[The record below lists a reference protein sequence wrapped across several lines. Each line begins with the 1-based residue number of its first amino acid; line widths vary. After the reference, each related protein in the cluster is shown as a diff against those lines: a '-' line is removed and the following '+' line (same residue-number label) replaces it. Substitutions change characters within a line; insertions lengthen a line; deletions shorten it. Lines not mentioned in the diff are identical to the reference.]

1 MSNFFLHSKFDPAGD
16 QPAAIKKLSEN
27 YHSGMKDQTLLGVT
41 GSGKT
46 FTMAGVIQSLQVPTL
61 ILSPNKTLAAQL
73 FREFKDFFPENAVEY
88 FVSNFSYYQPE
99 AYLPQKN
106 VYIEKESRIND
117 ELDRMR
123 ISAVASLLERK
134 DTIVIAS
141 VSCIYGMGAPA
152 DYKELI
158 LLLKVGMIIDLK
170 KITQHLVR
178 IFYEERDFTLERAC
192 FRYYNDH
199 LDIHSSYSKDLLR
212 IGLDLDFCITSIT
225 KLQYI
230 TGTILENLDR
240 TLIYPARLFL
250 TTDDKIASS
259 IENIEL
265 ELIDRLQ
272 ELRAEGKG
280 DEAGRLEARV
290 KYDIDMML
298 SVGYC
303 NGIENYSRH
312 LSFRKPGE
320 RSFTLLDYFPKGDYL
335 TIIDESHI
343 AIPQVSSMYNGN
355 LSRRTTLVSHGF
367 RLPSAID
374 HRPLKVEEFF
384 DIADKVLFVS
394 ATPAD
399 FEIQKSEDVI
409 EQIIRPTGLLD
420 PNIEVRPSEGQI
432 LDIIKEAELRRE
444 RNERVIITTITK
456 RMAEN
461 LTEHLIEAGLLV
473 SYIHSDVDTI
483 KRTEILRDLRLGK
496 YDVIVGINLLREG
509 IDLPEVSLVCILD
522 ADKVGFLRST
532 RSLIQIIG
540 RSARNSE
547 GLVLMYADKIT
558 PAMKEAMRETSRR
571 RKLQHAYNVEHN
583 ITPQTIKKDITEILE
598 RKYSAD
604 DAKKTTRS
612 ELKDILQSKKTN
624 SKKIKEMALLM
635 DKYSEKLLFVEAGIC
650 RDEIVKFKKENAKEI
665 EKIAKATAKAIKE
678 TEKIA
683 KEKLKALKQD
693 EKTAKA
699 KAKTKKLL

>member
-1 MSNFFLHSKFDPAGD
+1 MNKFFLHSKFDPAGD
-16 QPAAIKKLSEN
+16 QPAAIKQLTEN
-27 YHSGMKDQTLLGVT
+27 YHLGMKNQTLLGVT

-46 FTMAGVIQSLQVPTL
+46 FTMAGIIQYLQVPTL

-88 FVSNFSYYQPE
+88 FVSNFTYYQPE
-99 AYLPQKN
+99 AYIPQKN
-106 VYIEKESRIND
+106 IYIEKESRIND

-134 DTIVIAS
+134 DTIIIAS
-141 VSCIYGMGAPA
+141 VSCIYGMGAPT

-158 LLLKVGMIIDLK
+158 LLLTVGMTIDLK
-170 KITQHLVR
+170 KITQHLTR
-178 IFYEERDFTLERAC
+178 ILYEEREFTLDRAC
-192 FRYYNDH
+192 FRYYNDC
-199 LDIHSSYSKDLLR
+199 LDIHASYSKDLLR
-212 IGLDLDFCITSIT
+212 IALDQNFCITSIT
-225 KLQYI
+225 KIQYV
-230 TGTILENLDR
+230 TGTILENIDR

-250 TTDDKIASS
+250 TTDNKIETA
-259 IENIEL
+259 IENIEV
-265 ELIDRLQ
+265 ELIERVQ
-272 ELRAEGKG
+272 ELQAEGRG
-280 DEAGRLEARV
+280 DEASRLEARV

-312 LSFRKPGE
+312 LTFRKQGE
-320 RSFTLLDYFPKGDYL
+320 RPFTLLDYFPKGDYL

-343 AIPQVSSMYNGN
+343 AIPQVSGMFNGN
-355 LSRRTTLVSHGF
+355 LSRRTTLVNHGF

-384 DIADKVLFVS
+384 DISDKVLFVS

-399 FEIQKSEDVI
+399 FEIQHSEAVV

-420 PNIEVRPSEGQI
+420 PIVEIRPSEGQI
-432 LDIIKEAELRRE
+432 LDIITEAKIRKEKDQ
-444 RNERVIITTITK
+444 RVIITTLTK

-461 LTEHLIEAGLLV
+461 LTEHLIESGLLV

-483 KRTEILRDLRLGK
+483 KRTEILRDLRAGK
-496 YDVIVGINLLREG
+496 YDVIIGINLLREG

-547 GLVLMYADKIT
+547 GMVLMYADKISS
-558 PAMKEAMRETSRR
+558 AMKEAIRETSRR
-571 RKLQHAYNVEHN
+571 RKLQDSYNKEHH

-598 RKYSAD
+598 RKYMAD
-604 DAKKTTRS
+604 DAKKTTKH
-612 ELKDILQSKKTN
+612 EIKEILNTKKTS
-624 SKKIKEMALLM
+624 SKKIKEISKLM
-635 DKYSEKLLFVEAGIC
+635 DNYSEKLLFVEAAIC
-650 RDEIVKFKKENAKEI
+650 RDAIVKLKKEI
-665 EKIAKATAKAIKE
+665 DKIK
-678 TEKIA
+678 
-683 KEKLKALKQD
+683 
-693 EKTAKA
+693 KT
-699 KAKTKKLL
+699 L

>member
-1 MSNFFLHSKFDPAGD
+1 MNDFFLHSKFDPAGD
-16 QPAAIKKLSEN
+16 QPKAIIDLSN
-27 YHSGMKDQTLLGVT
+27 NFKMGMKEQTLLGVT

-73 FREFKDFFPENAVEY
+73 FREFKEFFPENAVEY
-88 FVSNFSYYQPE
+88 FVSNFNYYQPE
-99 AYLPQKN
+99 AYIPQRN
-106 VYIEKESRIND
+106 VYIEKESRVND

-134 DTIVIAS
+134 DVIVIAS
-141 VSCIYGMGAPA
+141 VSCIYGMGNPS

-158 LLLKVGMIIDLK
+158 LFLSIGVQINIEKVQ
-170 KITQHLVR
+170 QHLLR
-178 IFYEERDFTLERAC
+178 ILYEEREFTLERAC
-192 FRYYNDH
+192 FRYYDGH

-212 IGLDLDFCITSIT
+212 IEFDKDLYIISI
-225 KLQYI
+225 KQLQYT
-230 TGTILENLDR
+230 TGDVIEELTR

-250 TTDDKIASS
+250 TTDNSIDKA

-272 ELRAEGKG
+272 ELRAEGKV
-280 DEAGRLEARV
+280 DEAIRLEARV

-298 SVGYC
+298 SIGYC

-312 LSFRKPGE
+312 LTFRNPGE
-320 RSFTLLDYFPKGDYL
+320 RPFTLLDYFPEGDYL

-343 AIPQVSSMYNGN
+343 AIPQIGSMFNGN
-355 LSRRTTLVSHGF
+355 LSRRTTLVNHGF

-374 HRPLKVEEFF
+374 HRPLTSNEFF
-384 DIADKVLFVS
+384 EIADKVLYVS
-394 ATPAD
+394 ATPAN
-399 FEIQKSEDVI
+399 FELQQSEAII

-420 PNIEVRPSEGQI
+420 PIIEIRKSEGQI
-432 LDIIKEAELRRE
+432 LDIIRE
-444 RNERVIITTITK
+444 SKVRKKHNERILVTTLTK
-456 RMAEN
+456 RSAEN

-496 YDVIVGINLLREG
+496 YDILVGINLLREG

-522 ADKVGFLRST
+522 ADKVGFLRSA

-540 RSARNSE
+540 RSARNSK

-558 PAMKEAMRETSRR
+558 PAMKESIKETTRR
-571 RKLQHAYNVEHN
+571 RKIQEQYNEQHN
-583 ITPQTIKKDITEILE
+583 ITPKTIRKEIKEILE
-598 RKYSAD
+598 RKYNPD
-604 DAKKTTRS
+604 D
-612 ELKDILQSKKTN
+612 SKKATKVKIKHILK
-624 SKKIKEMALLM
+624 SKKSVNTKIKELEILM
-635 DKYSEKLLFVEAGIC
+635 GTYSEKLLFVEAALC
-650 RDEIVKFKKENAKEI
+650 RDEILKLQKKS
-665 EKIAKATAKAIKE
+665 
-678 TEKIA
+678 
-683 KEKLKALKQD
+683 
-693 EKTAKA
+693 
-699 KAKTKKLL
+699 KKNDIIL